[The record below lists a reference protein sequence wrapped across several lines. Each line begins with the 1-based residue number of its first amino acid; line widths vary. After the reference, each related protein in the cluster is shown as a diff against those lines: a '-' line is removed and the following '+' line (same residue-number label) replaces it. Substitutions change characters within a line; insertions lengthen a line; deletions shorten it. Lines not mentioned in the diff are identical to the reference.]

1 MKRPAKG
8 RAVWLVFIGG
18 LPAGCFLTCKEAK
31 ETADGCRFLGEVLD
45 AKATSVVTIE
55 VRKAVLS

>member
-8 RAVWLVFIGG
+8 RPVWLVFVGG
-18 LPAGCFLTCKEAK
+18 LPAGCFLTRKEAK

-45 AKATSVVTIE
+45 AKATAAVSIE